1 MRFLTLGSAALQ
13 PQGFPARPVRRGNDD
28 RGRSLKTMKKL
39 AIITSHPIQYNAPLF
54 RLLTERGKMDVTVFY
69 TWGQTKDGL
78 VYDPDFKKTFK
89 WDIPLLEG
97 YKAAFVENVSVNP
110 GAGHFSGIKNKDLIS
125 QIDGYDPDALLVIGW
140 SFHSHLQVLRHY
152 KGRKK
157 ILFRGD
163 SNLLD
168 EAPGISLKKSLRRL
182 ALKWVLKHIDIAL
195 YTGEDNRQYY
205 IKHGVAERKLVYA
218 PNAVENQRFAEG
230 DEEAMILA
238 KAWRNELSIPD
249 SALVFLFAGKLE
261 PKKDPL
267 LLIQAFQEI
276 EQEDVCLLLVGNG
289 VLETEAKQLAAN
301 DKRILFLDFQNQQQM
316 PVIYRL
322 GDVFVLPSK
331 GPGETW
337 GLSVNEAMACG
348 RPVIVSNRCGCA
360 KELVRENGKV
370 FRANDQSDLCKAL
383 LFFVNKKH
391 QIPEMGAR
399 SSTIINSFSHMQVAA
414 AIEGVL

>member
-1 MRFLTLGSAALQ
+1 M
-13 PQGFPARPVRRGNDD
+13 N
-28 RGRSLKTMKKL
+28 KMKKL

-54 RLLTERGKMDVTVFY
+54 RLLTERGKIDVTVFY

-97 YKAAFVENVSVNP
+97 YHSVFVENISTHP
-110 GAGHFSGIKNKDLIS
+110 GAGHFSGIKNKDLIP
-125 QIDGYDPDALLVIGW
+125 QIDAYDPDTLLVIGW
-140 SFHSHLQVLRHY
+140 SFQSHLQVLRHY

-168 EAPGISLKKSLRRL
+168 EASGFSIKKSIRRL

-205 IKHGVAERKLVYA
+205 IKHGIDQKQLVYA

-230 DEEAMILA
+230 EDEALIQA
-238 KAWRNELSIPD
+238 KAWRCELGIPD
-249 SALVFLFAGKLE
+249 SARVFLFAGKLE

-267 LLIQAFQEI
+267 LLIKAFQEI
-276 EQEDVCLLLVGNG
+276 QCTDIRLLLVGNG

-316 PVIYRL
+316 PVVYRL

-348 RPVIVSNRCGCA
+348 RPVIVSDRCGCA

-370 FRANDQSDLCKAL
+370 FQANDQEDLCKTMC
-383 LFFVNKKH
+383 FFADEKQKL
-391 QIPEMGAR
+391 IKMGL
-399 SSTIINSFSHMQVAA
+399 SSKTIIQSFSHIQIAT
-414 AIEGVL
+414 AIEGVV